1 MDVGGSGGRLLAE
14 VLRHPAEAEGTLFDL
29 PQVIGSAKNG
39 PFLNSADIADRVSF
53 VAGSFFETV
62 PPGADAY
69 MMKYILHDW
78 SDDECQQILTN
89 CRQAMAPGGCVL
101 AIDSV
106 IATGNDPQWGK
117 LLDVNMMV
125 LTSGRERTEAEFRAL
140 FDGAGLRLHRV
151 VPTQCPLSIVVGKA
165 RS

>member
-1 MDVGGSGGRLLAE
+1 MGHHPE
-14 VLRHPAEAEGTLFDL
+14 VQGTLFDL
-29 PQVIGSAKNG
+29 PQVIDSAKDG
-39 PFLNSADIADRVSF
+39 PCLKSDDIADRVSF

-78 SDDECQQILTN
+78 SDDECQQILSH
-89 CRQAMAPGGCVL
+89 CRQSMAPGGCVL

-106 IATGNDPQWGK
+106 IAPGNDPQWGK

-125 LTSGRERTEAEFRAL
+125 LTDGRERTEAEFCEL
-140 FDGAGLRLHRV
+140 FDSAGLRLDRV